1 MVPDEKG
8 AAAEPPLSLSTSLS
22 LLVLRRGEDTP
33 KLGPKVSAALAL
45 QFSLR
50 AVNQR
55 DFGNLSSPA
64 VREASAALPTGTVT
78 FLFTDIEGSTRLLK
92 NLGRDRYGDVL
103 ALHNR
108 LLRAAFSDTGGA
120 EIDTKG
126 DSFFVVFHS
135 AGSAVEAAAAG
146 QRALAEQEW
155 AEGVAVRVR
164 MGLHTGEASVGTDG
178 YVGLAVHQAARIGDA
193 GHGGQVLLSST
204 TANLIRSELAGGL
217 GLRDLGETTLPDIDR
232 PERLYQ
238 LEIEGVP
245 GEFPPLSTREKEKA
259 KPRMPRRRAEVPVA
273 TTPLLEREAEVA
285 ALHAVI
291 DAASSGAGRIVAI
304 EGRAGMGKTRLVAE
318 ARALAAQAGFEVLV
332 ARSADL
338 EQEFAY
344 GVVRQLFEPY
354 LASLAPAERDETLS
368 GTAALAE
375 RLFGD
380 EEVTGAA
387 SGDVSFAVL
396 HGLYWLAANIA
407 TRRPTA
413 IVVDDLHWSDAPT
426 MRWLSFLGR
435 RLEGLPLLVVLGL
448 RPPEQSVETELLTE
462 LVSDPAALVIRPT
475 ALSEPAVAAIV
486 EEEFSC
492 EPDPTFAAACYAATG
507 GNPLFVR
514 ALVDALHGEGVVPRA
529 ENAARVHEI
538 GPEPVTRAVLLRLSR
553 LPEEARRF
561 ATAAAVLGDGSE
573 QRNVAALAELDD
585 RHLSTV
591 AATWLARADLL
602 RVSTP
607 TVEFVHPVVRSAVY
621 ESIEPPQRLL
631 AHRRAAE
638 LLEAARAEP
647 ERVAAHLDL
656 VPPAGDPFVVETLR
670 VAADRALVRGA
681 PEVAVRYLR
690 RALAEPPS
698 EEKRP
703 ETLLELGLAEQ
714 RVDVAAAAQHLREA
728 LAATDQ
734 PLRHARLALEL
745 GRSLF
750 RLNRG
755 PEAARVLEQAIE
767 RLGEGEPELCQV
779 LEAELINSSG
789 FDSDVIEISKER
801 LGRVDES
808 DLVGGVGRAVM
819 VSTLR
824 YFDARR
830 GINREAMGELA
841 EPTMIAAL
849 IESMPSVAISCAVT
863 ALMYAEL
870 DDDLDRFFEA
880 LMEASKK
887 RGELVTLSNLLCF
900 RGLTLAQRGD
910 LEGAIQDLRESD
922 ELVSYL
928 PSQQGAIYYR
938 SYLADVLTNRGEL
951 DEAEEAL
958 AQLGLPEEVADSGHL
973 IFFLG
978 ARGWVRYGRRDFA
991 GAAADWERL
1000 GRCMEAFQMWN
1011 PAVVAW
1017 RSHLALAL
1025 LGLDRRDE
1033 ALELAQQEVEAA
1045 RTWGAP
1051 RTIGVALRVQGLAEG
1066 GAEGIESLRES
1077 LEVLKGSSAQLE
1089 RARTLIELGA
1099 ALRRAN
1105 ARAEARELLREGLDF
1120 AVRCGSS
1127 PLVEQ
1132 AEAELAATGAR
1143 PRRLLLSGVESL
1155 TASEK
1160 RVAKFA
1166 AEGLSNKD
1174 IAQALFVTTKTV
1186 EVHLSNVYRKLG
1198 IGSRTELPQ
1207 ALGGEA

>member
-1 MVPDEKG
+1 M
-8 AAAEPPLSLSTSLS
+8 ST
-22 LLVLRRGEDTP
+22 
-33 KLGPKVSAALAL
+33 
-45 QFSLR
+45 
-50 AVNQR
+50 
-55 DFGNLSSPA
+55 PA

-78 FLFTDIEGSTRLLK
+78 FLFTDIEGSTRLLTK
-92 NLGRDRYGDVL
+92 LGRDRYRDVL
-103 ALHNR
+103 STHNR
-108 LLRAAFSDTGGA
+108 LLRTAFGDGGGL

-126 DSFFVVFHS
+126 DSFFVVFRS
-135 AGSAVEAAAAG
+135 AGSAVEAAATA
-146 QRALAEQEW
+146 QRALAEQAWGEDV
-155 AEGVAVRVR
+155 EVRVR

-204 TANLIRSELAGGL
+204 TANLVRSELGAGL
-217 GLRDLGETTLPDIDR
+217 GLRDLGETALPDIER

-238 LEIEGVP
+238 LEIAGLPGV
-245 GEFPPLSTREKEKA
+245 FAPLSTREKEK
-259 KPRMPRRRAEVPVA
+259 KPRIPRRRAEVPVA
-273 TTPLLEREAEVA
+273 TTPLLEREAELA
-285 ALHAVI
+285 ALEAVVV
-291 DAASSGAGRIVAI
+291 AASSGAGRIVAI

-318 ARALAAQAGFEVLV
+318 ARALAARAGFEVLV

-338 EQEFAY
+338 EQEFAF

-354 LASLAPAERDETLS
+354 LASLPQEERDEVLS
-368 GTAALAE
+368 GTAGMAE

-380 EEVTGAA
+380 EELTGDS
-387 SGDVSFAVL
+387 SGDISFAVL

-407 TRRPTA
+407 TRRPAA

-426 MRWLSFLGR
+426 LRWLSFLGR

-462 LVSDPAALVIRPT
+462 LISDPTALVIRPT
-475 ALSEPAVAAIV
+475 ALSQPGVAAMV
-486 EEEFSC
+486 EQEFKR
-492 EPDPTFAAACYAATG
+492 EPDEAFAAACHAATG

-538 GPEPVTRAVLLRLSR
+538 GPEPVTRAVTLRLSR

-561 ATAAAVLGDGSE
+561 AAAAAVLGDGSE
-573 QRNVAALAELDD
+573 QRDVAILADLDD
-585 RHLSTV
+585 RHLSTA
-591 AATWLARADLL
+591 AATWLARADVL
-602 RVSTP
+602 RVATP
-607 TVEFVHPVVRSAVY
+607 TVEFTHPVVRSAVY
-621 ESIEPPQRLL
+621 GSIEPAQRLL

-638 LLEAARAEP
+638 LLQEASAEP

-656 VPPAGDPFVVETLR
+656 VPPARDSFVVETLR
-670 VAADRALVRGA
+670 IAADRALVRGA

-690 RALAEPPS
+690 RALAEPPPA
-698 EEKRP
+698 EARAD
-703 ETLLELGLAEQ
+703 TLLELGLAEQ
-714 RVDVAAAAQHLREA
+714 RVDVSAAARHLHEA
-728 LAATDQ
+728 LRATDE

-755 PEAARVLEQAIE
+755 PEAAKVLEGAITK
-767 RLGEGEPELCQV
+767 LGGGEPELCEQ
-779 LEAELINSSG
+779 LEAELINSAG
-789 FDSDVIEISKER
+789 FDSDVIEIARER
-801 LGRVDES
+801 LAQVDEGA
-808 DLVGGVGRAVM
+808 LVGDVGRAVM

-830 GINREAMGELA
+830 GVDRERMAELA
-841 EPTMIAAL
+841 EPKTLAAL
-849 IESMPSVAISCAVT
+849 VESMPSVAISCAVT

-870 DDDLDRFFEA
+870 DTELDRFFDVV
-880 LMEASKK
+880 MEAAKK

-910 LEGAIQDLRESD
+910 LEGAVQDLRESD

-928 PSQQGAIYYR
+928 PSQQGAIYFR

-951 DEAEEAL
+951 EEAEQAL
-958 AQLGLPEEVADSGHL
+958 AELGLPEEVADSGHL

-978 ARGWVRYGRRDFA
+978 ARGWLRYARRDFA

-1000 GRCMEAFQMWN
+1000 GRCMEAFDMWN

-1017 RSHLALAL
+1017 RSHLALAYL
-1025 LGLDRRDE
+1025 ALERRDE
-1033 ALELAQQEVEAA
+1033 ALGLARKEVEAA
-1045 RTWGAP
+1045 RSWGAP
-1051 RTIGVALRVQGLAEG
+1051 RPVGVALRALGMAQGG
-1066 GAEGIESLRES
+1066 DEGIETLRES
-1077 LEVLKGSSAQLE
+1077 LNVLRGSSALLE
-1089 RARTLIELGA
+1089 RARTLVELGA

-1105 ARAEARELLREGLDF
+1105 NRVQAREVLKEGLDF
-1120 AVRCGSS
+1120 AVRCGSQ

-1166 AEGLSNKD
+1166 ADGLSNKD

-1198 IGSRTELPQ
+1198 IGSRNELPS
-1207 ALGGEA
+1207 ALGREA

>member
-1 MVPDEKG
+1 
-8 AAAEPPLSLSTSLS
+8 LST
-22 LLVLRRGEDTP
+22 
-33 KLGPKVSAALAL
+33 
-45 QFSLR
+45 
-50 AVNQR
+50 
-55 DFGNLSSPA
+55 PA

-78 FLFTDIEGSTRLLK
+78 FLFTDIEGSTRLLTK
-92 NLGRDRYGDVL
+92 LGRDRYGEVL
-103 ALHNR
+103 STHNR
-108 LLRAAFSDTGGA
+108 LLRSAFADGGGI
-120 EIDTKG
+120 EIETKG
-126 DSFFVVFHS
+126 DSFFVVFRS
-135 AGSAVEAAAAG
+135 AGSGVEAAAAA

-155 AEGVAVRVR
+155 TDDVDVRVR

-204 TANLIRSELAGGL
+204 TATLVRSELGPDL
-217 GLRDLGETTLPDIDR
+217 GLRDLGETSLPDIER

-238 LEIEGVP
+238 LEIPGLP
-245 GEFPPLSTREKEKA
+245 GEFPPLSTREKEK
-259 KPRMPRRRAEVPVA
+259 KPRIPRRRAEVPVA
-273 TTPLLEREAEVA
+273 TTPLLEREAELA
-285 ALHAVI
+285 ALHAVV
-291 DAASSGAGRIVAI
+291 AAAASGAGRVVAI

-318 ARALAAQAGFEVLV
+318 ARSLAAQTGFEVLV

-338 EQEFAY
+338 EQEFAF

-354 LASLAPAERDETLS
+354 LASLPQEERDEVVS

-380 EEVTGAA
+380 EELTGDT
-387 SGDVSFAVL
+387 SGDISFAVL

-407 TRRPTA
+407 ARRPAA

-426 MRWLSFLGR
+426 LRWLSFLGR

-448 RPPEQSVETELLTE
+448 RPPEQSVEKELLTE
-462 LVSDPAALVIRPT
+462 LISDPTALVIRPT
-475 ALSEPAVAAIV
+475 ALSETGVAAMV
-486 EEEFSC
+486 AEEFRSD
-492 EPDPTFAAACYAATG
+492 PDPAFAAACHAATG

-514 ALVDALHGEGVVPRA
+514 ALVDALHGEGVLPRA

-538 GPEPVTRAVLLRLSR
+538 GPEPVTRAVALRLSR

-573 QRNVAALAELDD
+573 QRHVAALADLDD
-585 RHLSTV
+585 HHLSTL
-591 AATWLARADLL
+591 AATSLARADLL

-607 TVEFVHPVVRSAVY
+607 TVEFAHPVIRAAVY
-621 ESIEPPQRLL
+621 GSIEQAHRLL

-638 LLEAARAEP
+638 LLEASRAEP

-690 RALAEPPS
+690 RALAEPPRD
-698 EEKRP
+698 EARVD
-703 ETLLELGLAEQ
+703 TLRELGLAEQ
-714 RVDVAAAAQHLREA
+714 RVDVSAAAQHLKEA
-728 LAATDQ
+728 LAATDE

-755 PEAARVLEQAIE
+755 PEAARVLERAIAKLE
-767 RLGEGEPELCQV
+767 GGEPELCEL

-789 FDSDVIEISKER
+789 FDSDVIEISKQR
-801 LGRVDES
+801 LASVNEGE
-808 DLVGGVGRAVM
+808 LVGEVGRAVM
-819 VSTLR
+819 VATLR

-830 GINREAMGELA
+830 GVNRAGMAELA
-841 EPTMIAAL
+841 EPRMIAAL

-870 DDDLDRFFEA
+870 DDDLDRFFDA
-880 LMEASKK
+880 LMEAAQK

-951 DEAEEAL
+951 EEAVEAL
-958 AQLGLPEEVADSGHL
+958 AELGLPEEVAESGHL

-978 ARGWVRYGRRDFA
+978 ARGWIRYARRELA

-1011 PAVVAW
+1011 PAIVAW

-1025 LGLDRRDE
+1025 LGLKRRDE
-1033 ALELAQQEVEAA
+1033 ALELAQKEVEVA
-1045 RTWGAP
+1045 RAWGAP
-1051 RTIGVALRVQGLAEG
+1051 RPVGVALRVLGMVQGG
-1066 GAEGIESLRES
+1066 TEGIATLRES
-1077 LEVLKGSSAQLE
+1077 LNVLRGSSARLE
-1089 RARTLIELGA
+1089 HARTLVELGA
-1099 ALRRAN
+1099 AVRRAN
-1105 ARAEARELLREGLDF
+1105 QRTEARELLKEGLDF
-1120 AVRCGSS
+1120 AVRSGSQ

-1198 IGSRTELPQ
+1198 IGSRTELPP